1 MSGSGNVVAFPT
13 PPVRKLSEEELDSI
27 GRIRL
32 GYAYNFAP
40 VMPVLF
46 SGSAGAERWSLAKFM
61 DEAQFPFATFDII
74 DRLGIG
80 SFDIGNFY
88 ANINL
93 ERIHLPAEL
102 SALTTA
108 KAIAYLLD
116 IVACELSASFERG
129 QLRSVS
135 ALGGD
140 ALIRSIRAQGL
151 EWRRGGTKDEINL
164 YYHFVCAERHP
175 VIGRAV
181 HNAAINRW
189 GAARTVA

>member
-1 MSGSGNVVAFPT
+1 MSGNVVAFPM
-13 PPVRKLSEEELDSI
+13 PPVRKLTEAELDSI
-27 GRIRL
+27 DRIRL
-32 GYAYNFAP
+32 GYVYNFAP

-46 SGSAGAERWSLAKFM
+46 AGSAGAERWSLAKFM
-61 DEAQFPFATFDII
+61 HEAEFPFATFDII
-74 DRLGIG
+74 DRLDIG

-93 ERIHLPAEL
+93 ERIHLPGEL

-116 IVACELSASFERG
+116 IVACELSVSFERG

-164 YYHFVCAERHP
+164 YYHFICAERNP
-175 VIGRAV
+175 VICRAV